1 MKEKLDSYMAGE
13 TRTDWLFTQVGKHCQ
28 AVMIEAKAVN
38 HFRVEWPFHRGH
50 LGSSESTD
58 IYNMIHTEALW
69 SSNEDNFMV
78 GGHHNMR
85 NCIKGKTALGR
96 LRTTVLSG
104 AYMAVYHK
112 IQLYCRF

>member
-1 MKEKLDSYMAGE
+1 
-13 TRTDWLFTQVGKHCQ
+13 
-28 AVMIEAKAVN
+28 
-38 HFRVEWPFHRGH
+38 
-50 LGSSESTD
+50 
-58 IYNMIHTEALW
+58 
-69 SSNEDNFMV
+69 MV